1 MGNQEM
7 AREEVKAV
15 KKKEMAKRIII
26 LEKQMREMEG
36 KQRRAVRTIIELAK
50 IIDIDVKDFLFVE
63 DR

>member
-1 MGNQEM
+1 M
-7 AREEVKAV
+7 

-36 KQRRAVRTIIELAK
+36 KQRRAVRTIIELGK
-50 IIDIDVKDFLFVE
+50 IIGVDVKDFLFVE

>member
-1 MGNQEM
+1 M
-7 AREEVKAV
+7 

-36 KQRRAVRTIIELAK
+36 KQRRATRTIIELGKVAG
-50 IIDIDVKDFLFVE
+50 IDVKDFLFVE

>member
-1 MGNQEM
+1 M